1 MLQLVDPLT
10 VTLALLVLGLIL
22 LTLRRRVTAGLL
34 VILAF
39 GWTYALATPVVANW
53 LRGGLEQ
60 RFPPTPL
67 GNVPDADA
75 IVVLGGGVEPT
86 ARPRLY
92 PNLGNAADRVWHGA
106 RLFKAD
112 KAPLVITTGRR
123 PFNDAGQAAA
133 EAQAQFLTSLG
144 VPREAIVAP
153 GDSVRTHTDS
163 QIVER
168 IADERGLDQ
177 LLLVTSALHMPRAMA
192 VFQSAG
198 LMVFPVPADFE
209 VTQVGYRDESPWLP
223 STEAWASSARALHE
237 YAGMIWYR
245 HKGWI

>member
-22 LTLRRRVTAGLL
+22 LGLRWQVTAGLL
-34 VILAF
+34 IALAF
-39 GWTYALATPVVANW
+39 GWTYALATPVVADW
-53 LRGGLEQ
+53 LRRDLEQ
-60 RFPPTPL
+60 RFPPTAL
-67 GNVPDADA
+67 ENVPDADA

-86 ARPRLY
+86 AGPRLY
-92 PNLGNAADRVWHGA
+92 PNLLNAADRVWHGA

-112 KAPLVITTGRR
+112 KAPLIITTGRR
-123 PFNDAGQAAA
+123 PFNDNGQSAA

-144 VPREAIVAP
+144 VPRDAIVAP
-153 GDSVRTHTDS
+153 GDSVRTHTDA

-168 IADERGLDQ
+168 IVDERDLDQ

-192 VFQSAG
+192 VFQSTG
-198 LMVFPVPADFE
+198 LMVFPASADFE
-209 VTQVGYRDESPWLP
+209 VTEVGYRNESPWLP
-223 STEAWASSARALHE
+223 ATEAFASSARALHE